1 MKLSKKIV
9 PRWGFQ
15 PGTNIAIAIVAVS
28 AKKEIV
34 PRWGFQPATNI
45 AIAIV
50 AGEFV
55 RRQYV
60 VLHDAV
66 NCFED
71 VSGLVALGWA
81 RSVMNSYFVMYEFI
95 L

>member
-1 MKLSKKIV
+1 MKLSKKNCTQVGISTGDQYRDCNRRCV
-9 PRWGFQ
+9 CE
-15 PGTNIAIAIVAVS
+15 
-28 AKKEIV
+28 KKIV

-55 RRQYV
+55 RRRYVV

-81 RSVMNSYFVMYEFI
+81 RRGTISYMSPF
-95 L
+95 